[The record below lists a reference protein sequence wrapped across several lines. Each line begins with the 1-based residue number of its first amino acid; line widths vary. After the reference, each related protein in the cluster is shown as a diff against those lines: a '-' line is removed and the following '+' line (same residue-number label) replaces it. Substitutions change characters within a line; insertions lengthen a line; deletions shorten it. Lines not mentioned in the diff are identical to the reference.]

1 MLDAL
6 TSISLKF
13 DVHEYLHEEQ
23 DQINV
28 ENVLGKSLQK
38 S

>member
-13 DVHEYLHEEQ
+13 DVHEYLHEEEYE
-23 DQINV
+23 IGVRNI
-28 ENVLGKSLQK
+28 LGGNWS
-38 S
+38 